1 MYKKTEIV
9 LTFGDL
15 SMEIYQHISVS
26 RMFEEKAS
34 TGSIK
39 KME

>member
-1 MYKKTEIV
+1 MYQKTENV

-26 RMFEEKAS
+26 RMFEEKS
-34 TGSIK
+34 FNGQHQ